1 MLIASG
7 LPLYLLFIEV
17 LEVILKAIEVVLAR
31 VVQVLNPSASF
42 LSVFN
47 ILNVSC

>member
-17 LEVILKAIEVVLAR
+17 LEVVLKAIKVVLAR
-31 VVQVLNPSASF
+31 VVHVLHPSASF
-42 LSVFN
+42 LCIFN
-47 ILNVSC
+47 FLNVFC